1 MQHLNAT
8 ACAQPSSLEGEWELR
23 DCGFKHLVPVKV
35 AWNGIFSRLEITGA
49 EHDVSVQVCH
59 PSNASLPIGPCGM
72 QDFGL
77 MPGGVRHLEGLHVST
92 GLRSGTLPSGH
103 HLI

>member
-23 DCGFKHLVPVKV
+23 DCGSKHLVPVKV

-59 PSNASLPIGPCGM
+59 PSNASLPM
-72 QDFGL
+72 RALWHAGL
-77 MPGGVRHLEGLHVST
+77 WPHAWRCET
-92 GLRSGTLPSGH
+92 P
-103 HLI
+103 